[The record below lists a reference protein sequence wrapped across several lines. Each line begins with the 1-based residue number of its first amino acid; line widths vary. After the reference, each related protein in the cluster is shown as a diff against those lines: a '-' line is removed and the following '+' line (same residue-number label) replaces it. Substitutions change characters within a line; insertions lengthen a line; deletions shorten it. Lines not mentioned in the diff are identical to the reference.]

1 MNVALSHSDSIS
13 ARPMIAA
20 PLGGAAAR
28 AADGG
33 CAAQSGASSGVP
45 AGADAKRVLLVG
57 DSVLAGALVV
67 DGPRIVKEVGTCV
80 VDLLRAKLPGV
91 DFHVDA
97 VPLRRVSD
105 LVPSLPA
112 LLDRVRPAVLV
123 LALGGNDADIDWR
136 RFIVS
141 GGERVRSNTPLDR
154 YLASLA
160 SIFSIAAARG
170 VRTVLVEVI
179 GSQMTPRGVH
189 LSEIAAKDLSGII
202 EQSGGQPRVDEIV
215 RVYREKAAEVARAHG
230 VLIAPVGSSMD
241 THGESAVGPD
251 GTHLNDHGHAVM
263 ADVLASSLASVL
275 PVAVP

>member
-1 MNVALSHSDSIS
+1 MNVAISHSESIS
-13 ARPMIAA
+13 GRPMNVL
-20 PLGGAAAR
+20 PLDGAIVRTPSAGG
-28 AADGG
+28 
-33 CAAQSGASSGVP
+33 STLSGVSTGLS
-45 AGADAKRVLLVG
+45 AGFDAKRVLLVG

-80 VDLLRAKLPGV
+80 VDILRAKLPGV
-91 DFHVDA
+91 EFHVDA
-97 VPLRRVSD
+97 APLRRVSD

-154 YLASLA
+154 YLVSLA
-160 SIFSIAAARG
+160 SIFAIASARG

-202 EQSGGQPRVDEIV
+202 ERSGGQPRVDEIV

-241 THGESAVGPD
+241 AHGESAVGPD

-275 PVAVP
+275 PAVVS